1 MTGHMKSPVRTALSD
16 LCLTVSWPSKCVRV
30 YRLTVDMSEA
40 PTTALYFSISRELD
54 GNSLFP
60 GKEFFYDSIDNQ
72 SYAPRIADVSVW
84 AAISDHCENEA
95 FNHCNGDVIV
105 WRYFW
110 PSLASTLAS
119 R

>member
-1 MTGHMKSPVRTALSD
+1 
-16 LCLTVSWPSKCVRV
+16 
-30 YRLTVDMSEA
+30 MSEA

-54 GNSLFP
+54 GISLFP

-72 SYAPRIADVSVW
+72 SYAPGIADMSVW
-84 AAISDHCENEA
+84 TAISDHCENEA

-110 PSLASTLAS
+110 PSLASTLVS